1 MNFNASE
8 LKLKAEKAKPST
20 DLFFKK
26 IYKRIPANFD
36 EVVHELHTEVFE
48 EVNCLECGNCCK
60 SLGPRITDKDIEK
73 LAKYLKVKPSDFV
86 KKYLKIDEDNDYVFQ
101 TMPCPFLGTDNYCF
115 VYSERPKAC
124 REYPHTDRRKFHQL
138 LAITLKNT
146 STCPAVF
153 QIVEKLKLR
162 RDLF

>member
-1 MNFNASE
+1 MNFNATE

-20 DLFFKK
+20 VLLFKK
-26 IYKRIPANFD
+26 INKRIPANFD

-48 EVNCLECGNCCK
+48 EVSCLECGNCCK

-86 KKYLKIDEDNDYVFQ
+86 KKHLKIDEDNDYVFQ
-101 TMPCPFLGTDNYCF
+101 TMPCPFLGTDNYCS